1 MKKNLKKIL
10 VGLVVVIVLA
20 VIFLRGDQLEELVTT
35 IERGAPLFLIGAVV
49 FQLGKYFAQGASFI
63 WCFKSVGSRLSL
75 KEGIKLVFATFFV
88 DTVIPSFNM
97 SGTSIVIAEAA
108 HEHISAGKATGAAL
122 LRQVSINAGFLVIMV
137 IECRMDSPWR
147 HRDPYRRWHGRCDG
161 VRCDEARSA
170 PEVACPARARHR

>member
-63 WCFKSVGSRLSL
+63 WCFNRLGRASASK
-75 KEGIKLVFATFFV
+75 KE
-88 DTVIPSFNM
+88 
-97 SGTSIVIAEAA
+97 
-108 HEHISAGKATGAAL
+108 
-122 LRQVSINAGFLVIMV
+122 
-137 IECRMDSPWR
+137 
-147 HRDPYRRWHGRCDG
+147 
-161 VRCDEARSA
+161 
-170 PEVACPARARHR
+170 

>member
-97 SGTSIVIAEAA
+97 SGD
-108 HEHISAGKATGAAL
+108 
-122 LRQVSINAGFLVIMV
+122 F
-137 IECRMDSPWR
+137 D
-147 HRDPYRRWHGRCDG
+147 RDR
-161 VRCDEARSA
+161 
-170 PEVACPARARHR
+170 

>member
-75 KEGIKLVFATFFV
+75 KEGIKLVFCNV
-88 DTVIPSFNM
+88 
-97 SGTSIVIAEAA
+97 
-108 HEHISAGKATGAAL
+108 
-122 LRQVSINAGFLVIMV
+122 LRRYGHSLVQYV
-137 IECRMDSPWR
+137 GNLD
-147 HRDPYRRWHGRCDG
+147 RDR
-161 VRCDEARSA
+161 
-170 PEVACPARARHR
+170 